1 MSGATTNGPSAL
13 DPTALALRALAATL
27 GDQRLADRFLSLSGI
42 DPPDLRQRASDSDVL
57 AALLR
62 FLEAHEPDL
71 VVIAA
76 KVGVAPAAL
85 VAARHELE
93 R

>member
-1 MSGATTNGPSAL
+1 MSGAPTNDAIAL
-13 DPTALALRALAATL
+13 GLRALTASLA
-27 GDQRLADRFLSLSGI
+27 DQRLAERFLSLSGV
-42 DPPDLRQRASDSDVL
+42 DPLDLRRRADDPVLL

-71 VVIAA
+71 VAIAEEL
-76 KVGVAPAAL
+76 GVKPVAL
-85 VAARHELE
+85 VAARQELE

>member
-1 MSGATTNGPSAL
+1 MSGTTTNDAV
-13 DPTALALRALAATL
+13 ALALRALAAAL
-27 GDQRLADRFLSLSGI
+27 GDQRLAGRFLSLSGI
-42 DPPDLRQRASDSDVL
+42 DPPDLRRRASDPQLL

-71 VVIAA
+71 VAVAEEL
-76 KVGVAPAAL
+76 GVSPGEL
-85 VAARHELE
+85 VAARCELE

>member
-1 MSGATTNGPSAL
+1 MSGAATN

-27 GDQRLADRFLSLSGI
+27 GDQRLAERFLSLSGI

-62 FLEAHEPDL
+62 FLEANEPDL
-71 VVIAA
+71 VAIADELQV
-76 KVGVAPAAL
+76 KPAAL
-85 VAARHELE
+85 VTARHELE
-93 R
+93 Q

>member
-1 MSGATTNGPSAL
+1 MSDATTNDPSAL
-13 DPTALALRALAATL
+13 ALLALAATIA
-27 GDQRLADRFLSLSGI
+27 DQRLAERFLSLSGI
-42 DPPDLRQRASDSDVL
+42 DPPELRQSAGDRRVL

-71 VVIAA
+71 VAIAEEI
-76 KVGVAPAAL
+76 GVKPDAL
-85 VAARHELE
+85 VAASRELE

>member
-1 MSGATTNGPSAL
+1 MNGATTNDAI
-13 DPTALALRALAATL
+13 ALALRALAAAL
-27 GDQRLADRFLSLSGI
+27 GDQRLAERFISLSGI
-42 DPPDLRQRASDSDVL
+42 DPPDLRQRAGDPVLL

-71 VVIAA
+71 VAVAEEL
-76 KVGVAPAAL
+76 GVKPEAL
-85 VAARHELE
+85 VAARRELE

>member
-1 MSGATTNGPSAL
+1 MSAATTNDPS
-13 DPTALALRALAATL
+13 ALALRALGATL
-27 GDQRLADRFLSLSGI
+27 CDQRLAERFLSLSGL

-71 VVIAA
+71 VAIAEEL
-76 KVGVAPAAL
+76 GVEPAAL

>member
-1 MSGATTNGPSAL
+1 MRNDTTNEPLGGDPS
-13 DPTALALRALAATL
+13 ALALRALAATIA
-27 GDQRLADRFLSLSGI
+27 DERLATRFLSLSGI
-42 DPPDLRQRASDSDVL
+42 DPSELRQSAGDPTVL

-71 VVIAA
+71 VAIAA
-76 KVGVAPAAL
+76 ELDVKPEAL
-85 VAARHELE
+85 VAARRELE

>member
-1 MSGATTNGPSAL
+1 MSGATTNDPS
-13 DPTALALRALAATL
+13 ALALRALAATL
-27 GDQRLADRFLSLSGI
+27 SNQRLAERFLSLSGV
-42 DPPDLRQRASDSDVL
+42 DPPDLRQRASDPDLL

-71 VVIAA
+71 VA
-76 KVGVAPAAL
+76 VAGEIGATPDAL
-85 VAARHELE
+85 VAARRELE